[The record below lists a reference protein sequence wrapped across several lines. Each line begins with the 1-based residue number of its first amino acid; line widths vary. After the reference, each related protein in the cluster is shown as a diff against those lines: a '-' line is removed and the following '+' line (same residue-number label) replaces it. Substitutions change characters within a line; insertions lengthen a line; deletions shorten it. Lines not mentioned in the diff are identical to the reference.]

1 MAASG
6 EIGAAALLGLR
17 TSNRAART
25 TLFAPLRDLIIVIT
39 GPSTAAHPRDV
50 PGDRAVPVVRSVQS
64 VRSDPCNPIRAIR
77 SLRSARPD
85 RAIRSVRFTE
95 GPLKRDVGRAPGGLW
110 TTGGLVTRATT
121 TD

>member
-25 TLFAPLRDLIIVIT
+25 TLFAPLRDLLIVIT

-50 PGDRAVPVVRSVQS
+50 PGDRAVPVVRSV
-64 VRSDPCNPIRAIR
+64 RPDPRNPIRAT
-77 SLRSARPD
+77 
-85 RAIRSVRFTE
+85 RSVRFTE